1 MASPGA
7 TPGASPGT
15 AAADVPPTD
24 APTVAPD
31 RGLDWLNLLLAA
43 AGAAYGAF
51 IPVYL
56 TSKSWTQTEIG
67 LVLTIGTITSVLCL
81 LPAGLLIDTLGRWRR
96 RILAVAVLAGAG
108 APLLLAAFPRPLGVG
123 AAILLQALAA
133 SVFSPAIAAISLG
146 VAGRS
151 GLGDRLGRNARY
163 GSIGAGLGAA
173 LLGACSIWGGERGVF
188 ALAAILTALG
198 VLALRR
204 VGPDRAV
211 VTTDQ
216 GKVTGWRDS
225 LALLRDR
232 RLAIFALCVMLFQV
246 ASIAIVQLAAV
257 EATRRM
263 GSQAGLVIA
272 AFVIVPQI
280 VAAWM
285 APAIGRFADL
295 WGRRRVLLAGFAT
308 VPVRDA
314 LFALIRNP
322 AVLIPVQ
329 TLEGAGGAVFGVM
342 VPLIAA
348 DLTRGGGFYT
358 SCLSLLNLAGALGTA
373 ISTSLAGWIADR
385 FGRPVAYWVLAA
397 IGVLALLLLARF
409 MPETRRA
416 APAAAPPAGPVS
428 QPKG

>member
-1 MASPGA
+1 MTSAEASAPA
-7 TPGASPGT
+7 PAETPEGT
-15 AAADVPPTD
+15 R
-24 APTVAPD
+24 PD

-43 AGAAYGAF
+43 AGAAHGAF

-56 TSKSWTQTEIG
+56 TSKAWTQTQIG
-67 LVLTIGTITSVLCL
+67 LVLTVGTVTAVLCL
-81 LPAGLLIDTLGRWRR
+81 LPAGLLIDTVSRWRR
-96 RILAVAVLAGAG
+96 RILVVALLAGAG
-108 APLLLAAFPRPLGVG
+108 APLLLAAFPRPLSVG
-123 AAILLQALAA
+123 SAILLQALAA
-133 SVFSPAIAAISLG
+133 SLFTPAIAAISLG
-146 VAGRS
+146 VAGRD

-188 ALAAILTALG
+188 VLAAALTACG
-198 VLALRR
+198 ILALRR
-204 VGPDRAV
+204 IGPDRPV
-211 VTTDQ
+211 IEPDQ
-216 GKVTGWRDS
+216 TVSESTSWCDS
-225 LALLRDR
+225 LTLLRDR

-263 GSQAGLVIA
+263 GSRAGLVIA

-285 APAIGRFADL
+285 APAIGRFADH

-308 VPVRDA
+308 VPVRDG

-348 DLTRGGGFYT
+348 DLTRSSGFYT
-358 SCLSLLNLAGALGTA
+358 SRLSLLNLAGALGTA

-397 IGVLALLLLARF
+397 IGLLALLLLARF
-409 MPETRRA
+409 MPETGRPRA
-416 APAAAPPAGPVS
+416 ATPPPPDPVS